1 MIVFITPKNKYITR
15 LRPTWKND
23 KGGED
28 NITIVTARLRRR
40 QQ

>member
-23 KGGED
+23 KGED